1 MAQKDQ
7 FFVVMCLDNGKL
19 KYTLYTACSRELLSW
34 KNEINETFIQQCLD
48 DYQPSGAGTLAHR
61 LQHRTACKIQNGHK
75 GASKWITGSEKVSTT
90 MFLGAHINFC

>member
-61 LQHRTACKIQNGHK
+61 LQHRTAFKIQNGYK